1 MSFRFE
7 RVRSDRS
14 PLRTVPRPFP
24 SDLSYPFSEAILVSR
39 FLFLLLFSA
48 ACLSHATA
56 QDSAVSMFDGK
67 SLKGWVGRPD
77 LWSVA
82 DGAIVGRTS
91 ADEPIKKN
99 TFLIWEGDAPQ
110 DFELKLKYWIEA
122 GNSGIQYR
130 SKIVEGAPDFVVG
143 GYQADIEAANNYT
156 GINYEE
162 RGRGILAQRGQK
174 VTIGADG
181 EKQAENFGDAAE
193 IAKAFKTD
201 GWNEYRVVAKGTV
214 LQHFINDQL
223 TAEVHDQQPEK
234 ASKDGVIAL
243 QLHVGPAMVIRFKDL
258 TIRPLKD

>member
-1 MSFRFE
+1 M
-7 RVRSDRS
+7 
-14 PLRTVPRPFP
+14 
-24 SDLSYPFSEAILVSR
+24 SR
-39 FLFLLLFSA
+39 FLFVLLFSA

-110 DFELKLKYWIEA
+110 DFELKLKYWVEA

-214 LQHFINDQL
+214 LQHFINDRL

-234 ASKDGVIAL
+234 ASQDGVIAL

>member
-1 MSFRFE
+1 M
-7 RVRSDRS
+7 
-14 PLRTVPRPFP
+14 
-24 SDLSYPFSEAILVSR
+24 SR
-39 FLFLLLFSA
+39 FLFVLLFSA
-48 ACLSHATA
+48 ASLSQAMA

-67 SLKGWVGRPD
+67 SLQGWAGRPD

-82 DGAIVGRTS
+82 EGAIVGRTS
-91 ADEPIKKN
+91 AEDPIKKN

-110 DFELKLKYWIEA
+110 DFELKLKYWIEG

-181 EKQAENFGDAAE
+181 EKQTENFGDAAE

-223 TAEVHDQQPEK
+223 TAEVHDQQAEK